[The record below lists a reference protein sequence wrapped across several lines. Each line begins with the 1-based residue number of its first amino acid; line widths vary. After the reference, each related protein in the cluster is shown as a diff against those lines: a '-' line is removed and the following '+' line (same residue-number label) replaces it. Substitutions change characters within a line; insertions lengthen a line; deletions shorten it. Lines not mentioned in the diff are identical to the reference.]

1 MISYSPNQNESLNGI
16 VWSKAQK
23 HKYKG
28 PKAIKM
34 AGMSAVLQFDSGS
47 KVWHEMMKVYC
58 PSGRFTEEARASMDK
73 KRIASSKRKASLV
86 EKRKRIAQRQAKI
99 VRELETREEEDS
111 PSYSSGAFNEQALP
125 GPKLA
130 KRPKRQKQ

>member
-1 MISYSPNQNESLNGI
+1 
-16 VWSKAQK
+16 
-23 HKYKG
+23 
-28 PKAIKM
+28 M

-47 KVWHEMMKVYC
+47 KAQHEMMKVANI

-86 EKRKRIAQRQAKI
+86 KKRKIIAQRQAKL
-99 VRELETREEEDS
+99 VRELETCEEEGS
-111 PSYSSGAFNEQALP
+111 PSYSSGALMNEQVLP

-130 KRPKRQKQ
+130 KSPKRQKQ